1 MSKKIREEIQKTDFE
16 THKGST
22 LHKLVS
28 GATELG
34 SRTKVKEWVE
44 EIEEKQRELKAY
56 TLEHLKE
63 EDFLFTDQ
71 LSQDPSRGIQG
82 PEEVK
87 ESIKKYLI
95 EMQIY
100 KKEQLDELF

>member
-1 MSKKIREEIQKTDFE
+1 MKKSRRN
-16 THKGST
+16 KG
-22 LHKLVS
+22 
-28 GATELG
+28 
-34 SRTKVKEWVE
+34 
-44 EIEEKQRELKAY
+44 KAY
-56 TLEHLKE
+56 TLAHLKE
-63 EDFLFTDQ
+63 DDFLFTDQ
-71 LSQDPSRGIQG
+71 LRQDPSRGIQG